1 MLPDHDDAPVGR
13 VLGRR
18 EVLALLGTSAG
29 VALCA
34 SRLRGAF
41 SRADGAWPT
50 VSALAATPSCI
61 VRPALTEG
69 PYFVDE
75 RLNRSDIRS
84 DPSNGTVKDG
94 APLALRFAV
103 SRMDGAACTP
113 LAGALVDVWH
123 CDALGVYS
131 DVTDP
136 GFTTV
141 GQKYLRGY
149 QVTDADGAA
158 RFTTIYPG
166 WYGGRTVHIH
176 FKIRT
181 DPTSAAGLDFTSQVF
196 FDDSLTDVVHA
207 RAPYATK
214 GPRTLRNAGDF
225 IYRGGGDQL
234 LLTVT
239 DDGAG
244 GYVATFEVAI
254 DATGTS
260 GGRACTTVAA
270 CQTALATA
278 LPDPSA
284 ATSRKA
290 RRVARRLRSGAARV
304 AKLLGRADGA
314 TSARQTRLRDRA
326 RTLLATLLALSQD
339 ADERGVLDVALAP
352 LAAAIGG
359 LLDQIPS

>member
-1 MLPDHDDAPVGR
+1 MLPDRDDAPVGR
-13 VLGRR
+13 ILGRR
-18 EVLALLGTSAG
+18 EVLALIGASAG
-29 VALCA
+29 VALYA

-50 VSALAATPSCI
+50 TSALAATPSCI

-84 DPSNGTVKDG
+84 DPSTGTVKDG

-103 SRMDGAACTP
+103 SRIDGSACKP
-113 LAGALVDVWH
+113 LAGALVDLWH

-141 GQKYLRGY
+141 GQKFLRGY

-158 RFTTIYPG
+158 RFATIYPG
-166 WYGGRTVHIH
+166 WYPGRTVHIH

-181 DPTSAAGLDFTSQVF
+181 DPTSAAGLDFTSQLF
-196 FDDSLTDVVHA
+196 FDDNLSDVVHT
-207 RAPYATK
+207 RAPYAST
-214 GPRTLRNAGDF
+214 GQRTLRNTGDF
-225 IYRGGGDQL
+225 IYRSGGDQL
-234 LLTVT
+234 LLTVAN
-239 DDGAG
+239 DGAG
-244 GYVATFEVAI
+244 AYTATFEIGI
-254 DATGTS
+254 DTTDTG
-260 GGRACTTVAA
+260 GGRACTTLAA
-270 CQTALATA
+270 CQAALAVA
-278 LPDPSA
+278 LPDPGSA
-284 ATSRKA
+284 ASRTSR
-290 RRVARRLRSGAARV
+290 RMSRRLRSRAAR
-304 AKLLGRADGA
+304 ATKLLGRAAG
-314 TSARQTRLRDRA
+314 SSGARQTRLYDRA
-326 RTLLATLLALSQD
+326 RTLLATLLALTQT
-339 ADERGVLDVALAP
+339 ADERGVLDAALAP